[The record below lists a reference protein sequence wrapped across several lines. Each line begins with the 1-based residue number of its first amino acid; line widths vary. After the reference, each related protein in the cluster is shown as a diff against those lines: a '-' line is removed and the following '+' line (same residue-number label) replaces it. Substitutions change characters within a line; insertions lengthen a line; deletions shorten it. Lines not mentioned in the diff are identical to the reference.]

1 VTLREAANQAVEL
14 EQEVIE
20 ATIEQTGDA
29 PDPSYMAF
37 MSAALSTLADGD
49 VEGAA
54 EMLVNLQ
61 RMIRDDELELL
72 R

>member
-1 VTLREAANQAVEL
+1 MTLREAANQAVEL

-29 PDPSYMAF
+29 PDPHYMAA

-49 VEGAA
+49 VEQAA

-61 RMIRDDELELL
+61 RWIRDDELESL